1 MDIKEYISSGILEL
15 YAAGSLSEPEAKEVE
30 AMAASHAEVRAELDA
45 INSALTGY
53 ASAFKKN
60 PRPEMRQNILDKID
74 EIEGSSKP
82 VSTNVYRMPDS
93 APVKEDYSRVPS
105 KMKYMMAAVLAFL
118 VLNVAA
124 NYYLLTKWKSTENQ
138 MTAIVN
144 ENAKMKQEYE
154 QIKSTLD
161 KKSGDMK
168 MVMNR
173 NNKVVDLKGME
184 ISPSSQ
190 ATVYW
195 NPNSKQ
201 VMLSVDN
208 LPAPPPDKQYQLWAL
223 KDGKPIDA
231 GVFDM
236 DKDPMHPMTIPI
248 GAADAFAVTLETKGG
263 SPAPTLTQRYVMGK
277 I

>member
-1 MDIKEYISSGILEL
+1 MDIKEYISSAILEL
-15 YAAGSLSEPEAKEVE
+15 YAAGALSETEAKEVE
-30 AMAASHAEVRAELDA
+30 AMAASHPEVQAELDA
-45 INSALTGY
+45 VNAALTGY

-74 EIEGSSKP
+74 EIEGASKSASS
-82 VSTNVYRMPDS
+82 NVYSLPDN
-93 APVKEDYSRVPS
+93 APAKEDYSRVPS
-105 KMKYMMAAVLAFL
+105 KFKYMMAAVLAFL

-124 NYYLLTKWKSTENQ
+124 NYYLITKWKSTEDQ
-138 MTAIVN
+138 MANIVN

-154 QIKSTLD
+154 QIKNTLD

-184 ISPSSQ
+184 ISPSSL

-208 LPAPPPDKQYQLWAL
+208 LPVPPPDKQYQLWAL

-231 GVFDM
+231 GIFDM

-248 GAADAFAVTLETKGG
+248 DAADAFAVTLEKKGG
-263 SPAPTLTQRYVMGK
+263 SPAPTLTQLYVMGK

>member
-15 YAAGSLSEPEAKEVE
+15 YAAGSLSETEAKEVE
-30 AMAASHAEVRAELDA
+30 AMAASHPEIQAELDA
-45 INSALTGY
+45 INAALTGY
-53 ASAFKKN
+53 ASVFKKN

-74 EIEGSSKP
+74 EIEGESKP
-82 VSTNVYRMPDS
+82 S
-93 APVKEDYSRVPS
+93 AVNIYNLPGNSPVKADYSRVPS
-105 KMKYMMAAVLAFL
+105 KFKYMMAAVLAFL

-124 NYYLLTKWKSTENQ
+124 NYYLITKWKSTDN
-138 MTAIVN
+138 
-144 ENAKMKQEYE
+144 KMKQEYE
-154 QIKSTLD
+154 QIKNSLD

-173 NNKVVDLKGME
+173 NNKVVDLKGMD
-184 ISPSSQ
+184 ISPTSL

-223 KDGKPIDA
+223 KDGKPVDA

-236 DKDPMHPMTIPI
+236 DKDPMHQMTIPI
-248 GAADAFAVTLETKGG
+248 AAADAFAVTLEKKGG
-263 SPAPTLTQRYVMGK
+263 SPAPTLTQLYVMGK